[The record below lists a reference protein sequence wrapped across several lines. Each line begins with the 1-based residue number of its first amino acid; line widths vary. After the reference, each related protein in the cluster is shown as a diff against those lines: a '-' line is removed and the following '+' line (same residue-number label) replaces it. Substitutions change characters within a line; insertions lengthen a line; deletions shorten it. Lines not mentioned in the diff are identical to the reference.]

1 MAAVHPRAYGEE
13 MTDNLA
19 SASTNGSPPCVRG
32 RGSKLVRQSAD
43 GRFTPVRTGK
53 SRPLGFRHSR
63 SPVHPRAYGE
73 EAGYCAPSTTPSV
86 HPRAYGEECV
96 SVATRSA
103 ASGSPPCV
111 RGREL
116 LQLAQPTGQRF
127 TPVRTGKS
135 HGTAARLSSLPVH
148 PRAYGEEIPV
158 GLAVGDDAGSP
169 PCVRGRGMQRSPSM
183 SRTRFTPVRTGKSC
197 RFASTSAPPSVHPRA
212 YGEEAGCGCSSC
224 RAGGSPPCVRGR
236 GRGSM
241 ESGAGLRF
249 TPVRTGK
256 RNRMPHSPRCRP
268 VHPRAY
274 GEEHNAS
281 RRSTSDAGSPPCV
294 RGRVIRVLLQPWL
307 FRFTPVRTGK
317 RQWPATTAGR
327 RAVHPRAYGEE
338 TGKLRLFSCFDQPN
352 ALEVLKLN
360 RSGAMRQDIKTL
372 LGLGREQKHSPTAV

>member
-1 MAAVHPRAYGEE
+1 MV
-13 MTDNLA
+13 
-19 SASTNGSPPCVRG
+19 GSPPCVRG
-32 RGSKLVRQSAD
+32 RVDLWAFGIRAL
-43 GRFTPVRTGK
+43 RFTPVRTGK
-53 SRPLGFRHSR
+53 RQATAPHQQRH
-63 SPVHPRAYGE
+63 
-73 EAGYCAPSTTPSV
+73 
-86 HPRAYGEECV
+86 
-96 SVATRSA
+96 
-103 ASGSPPCV
+103 
-111 RGREL
+111 
-116 LQLAQPTGQRF
+116 
-127 TPVRTGKS
+127 
-135 HGTAARLSSLPVH
+135 
-148 PRAYGEEIPV
+148 
-158 GLAVGDDAGSP
+158 
-169 PCVRGRGMQRSPSM
+169 
-183 SRTRFTPVRTGKSC
+183 
-197 RFASTSAPPSVHPRA
+197 
-212 YGEEAGCGCSSC
+212 
-224 RAGGSPPCVRGR
+224 
-236 GRGSM
+236 
-241 ESGAGLRF
+241 RF